1 MKARIESLGRT
12 LLRAA
17 EIAVREVRVGAQ
29 ECGPMRR
36 LALTTPPPNRFT
48 LSAYEASIRPLRR
61 FYAVADSQLPRA
73 RHFFITKLN
82 EGEVR

>member
-29 ECGPMRR
+29 ECGPTPRF
-36 LALTTPPPNRFT
+36 LLTTPPPIA
-48 LSAYEASIRPLRR
+48 LL
-61 FYAVADSQLPRA
+61 
-73 RHFFITKLN
+73 
-82 EGEVR
+82 